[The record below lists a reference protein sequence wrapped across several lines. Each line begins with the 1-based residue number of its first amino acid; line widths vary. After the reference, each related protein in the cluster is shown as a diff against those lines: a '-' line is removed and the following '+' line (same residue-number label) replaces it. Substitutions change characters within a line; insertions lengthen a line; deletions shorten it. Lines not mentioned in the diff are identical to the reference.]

1 MSLRPHQRNLVVWG
15 PSAGPAGRYGA
26 LRSTPP
32 SRPRRIHRCIRTG
45 VLLAVMGVM
54 RAARSVQ
61 TRWRARK
68 RHLELARELAAYSTP
83 AERWDF
89 EAILDRYPDDIT
101 YEMRD
106 ILASQA
112 MAVYNK
118 QIPGAGRY

>member
-15 PSAGPAGRYGA
+15 PSAGPGGPRF
-26 LRSTPP
+26 TPP
-32 SRPRRIHRCIRTG
+32 SRPQRIHRCIRTG
-45 VLLAVMGVM
+45 GLLVVVGVL
-54 RAARSVQ
+54 RPARSMQ
-61 TRWRARK
+61 ARWRARQ

-89 EAILDRYPDDIT
+89 EAMLDRYPDDIT
-101 YEMRD
+101 YELRD

>member
-15 PSAGPAGRYGA
+15 PSAGSVGGSGGPR
-26 LRSTPP
+26 LTPP

-45 VLLAVMGVM
+45 VLLIVMGLM
-54 RAARSVQ
+54 RPARSMQ
-61 TRWRARK
+61 ARWRARQ
-68 RHLELARELAAYSTP
+68 RHIELAREMAAYSTP
-83 AERWDF
+83 AERRDF

-101 YEMRD
+101 YELRD

-112 MAVYNK
+112 MAVSGS